1 VTNSRTGSRV
11 SAKSTRRSNR
21 FASVLWSQA
30 SKSMA
35 SPVSGSQRDV
45 SVQPAEKEA
54 LIDSWVLTLYN
65 HLHTRTLPLTWTLLT
80 ACRVWAAFR
89 IRIRLP
95 GKMTTGMALIRL
107 VPSPRRRMVSVSS
120 ASRRMSRSPASERWA
135 MWQGVVVAAAQGNEN
150 SEVIGVTANGNL
162 NQEEVKRSHL
172 LA

>member
-65 HLHTRTLPLTWTLLT
+65 HLHTRTLPATWTLLT

-89 IRIRLP
+89 IRIGLP
-95 GKMTTGMALIRL
+95 GKMTTGRALIRL
-107 VPSPRRRMVSVSS
+107 VPSPRRMVSASL
-120 ASRRMSRSPASERWA
+120 ASRRMSRSPVSKRWA
-135 MWQGVVVAAAQGNEN
+135 MSQGVVVVAAQGNEN
-150 SEVIGVTANGNL
+150 SGVIGVTANGNL